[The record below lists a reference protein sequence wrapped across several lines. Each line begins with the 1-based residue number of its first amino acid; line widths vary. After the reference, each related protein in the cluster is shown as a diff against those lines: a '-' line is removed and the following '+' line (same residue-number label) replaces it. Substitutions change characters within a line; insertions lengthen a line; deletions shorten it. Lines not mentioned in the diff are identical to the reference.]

1 MLLAEVMAYEG
12 QVRRITRGSER
23 ATERESIRNATR
35 NDTRNHTRNHAAEL
49 CARCTRPKDTHVC
62 IGYICMQG
70 YTCMHRIHM
79 YTKDTHVCIY
89 MRAPPS
95 FSHTHMYAYTCV
107 RRKHTGVVPKHTQMW
122 CPSTHWCGAQAH
134 TGPLYRDLVNVLGH

>member
-49 CARCTRPKDTHVC
+49 CARCTRPKDTLVCMHTHVC
-62 IGYICMQG
+62 
-70 YTCMHRIHM
+70 
-79 YTKDTHVCIY
+79 KDTHVCIY